1 MGGKEGIQ
9 NGKEKTN
16 KEEKLKRRK
25 DEEEDEEICR

>member
-16 KEEKLKRRK
+16 KEEKLERRK
-25 DEEEDEEICR
+25 DEEKDEEICR